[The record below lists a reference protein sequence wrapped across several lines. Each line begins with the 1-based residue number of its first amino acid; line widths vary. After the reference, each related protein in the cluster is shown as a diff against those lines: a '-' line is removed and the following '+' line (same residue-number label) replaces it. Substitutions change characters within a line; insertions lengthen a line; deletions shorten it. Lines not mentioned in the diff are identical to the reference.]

1 MKLIKIKDDVDLRV
15 LKKYGFEQTIEN
27 TWFKETNNSNKRIF
41 HTSIVVNPLDAIIKN
56 QISHYVNN
64 DMGIYLGEKELD
76 LTSDISIIYDLI
88 KNDLVEVFGY

>member
-15 LKKYGFEQTIEN
+15 LKKYSFEHTIGN
-27 TWFKETNNSNKRIF
+27 TWFKETNNSNNRIY
-41 HTSIVVNPLDAIIKN
+41 HTCIIVNPLDAIIKN

-64 DMGIYLGEKELD
+64 DRHVCLDEEEVD

-88 KNDLVEVFGY
+88 KNDLVEVFDY